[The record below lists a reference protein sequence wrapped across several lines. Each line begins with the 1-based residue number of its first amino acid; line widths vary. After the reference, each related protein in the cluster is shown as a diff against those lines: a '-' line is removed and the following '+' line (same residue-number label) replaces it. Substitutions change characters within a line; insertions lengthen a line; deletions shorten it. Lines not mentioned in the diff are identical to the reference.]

1 VQRRTP
7 AARAA
12 RCSPFRFTPAIGHLL
27 HTFELSSVLEA
38 HAVSRAAASP
48 ERDLHLAR
56 AALDLLGQTL
66 EAGDRTRWPSLEI
79 QFHRALNEQG
89 GNLVLASLAERTLR
103 DGLTACP
110 ILSPEV
116 LRILRAHHREI
127 LRCVETSDAESAA
140 RQTRVHVLYL
150 RDVLL
155 GAARGSVRTRR
166 RIRLHS

>member
-12 RCSPFRFTPAIGHLL
+12 RHSPFRSSPAIGHLL
-27 HTFELSSVLEA
+27 HTFELASVLEA
-38 HAVSRAAASP
+38 HAISRAAASP
-48 ERDLHLAR
+48 ERDLHPAR
-56 AALDLLGQTL
+56 AALDVLGRTP
-66 EAGDRTRWPSLEI
+66 EAEGRSQWASLEI

-116 LRILRAHHREI
+116 LRILHAHHREI
-127 LRCVETSDAESAA
+127 LRCVETSDAETAA

-150 RDVLL
+150 RDLLL

-166 RIRLHS
+166 RLRLHS